1 MQLCCR
7 IRLELSE
14 QIIPAK
20 GSQEPLPNGG
30 SADKAA
36 FSEMIMEAELL
47 MPCEQGCAAC
57 GMCRSCPLHLAGGLV
72 SSHPCELPAPRA
84 KIKARRFFVIV
95 PTFLPGAL
103 GCKGRDQISFLL
115 SKHFD
120 PIFHITQ
127 RSPQAGTK
135 QVSAASAPAL
145 VSAVAS
151 CCREHTQLLWL
162 AQSKLPLANLK
173 C

>member
-47 MPCEQGCAAC
+47 MLCEQGCTAC
-57 GMCRSCPLHLAGGLV
+57 GMCRSCPVHLAGGLV
-72 SSHPCELPAPRA
+72 SSHPRELLAPVGKNQSNALLCDRSH
-84 KIKARRFFVIV
+84 ISARSTWMQGKRS
-95 PTFLPGAL
+95 
-103 GCKGRDQISFLL
+103 DQFYSL
-115 SKHFD
+115 
-120 PIFHITQ
+120 
-127 RSPQAGTK
+127 QAF
-135 QVSAASAPAL
+135 
-145 VSAVAS
+145 
-151 CCREHTQLLWL
+151 
-162 AQSKLPLANLK
+162 
-173 C
+173 